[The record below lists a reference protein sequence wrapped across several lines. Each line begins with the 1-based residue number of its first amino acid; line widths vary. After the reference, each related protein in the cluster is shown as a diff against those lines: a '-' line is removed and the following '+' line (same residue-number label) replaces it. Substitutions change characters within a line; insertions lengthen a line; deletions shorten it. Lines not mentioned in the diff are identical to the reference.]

1 MLAQTKLIM
10 LLLNVV
16 LLVLLNLDYNPFNY
30 TFLNNVVLM
39 VLAITFIK
47 SYDFVMEDKDI

>member
-16 LLVLLNLDYNPFNY
+16 LLVLLNLNYNPFNY
-30 TFLNNVVLM
+30 TFMNNVVLM

>member
-16 LLVLLNLDYNPFNY
+16 MLVLLNLNYNPFNY
-30 TFLNNVVLM
+30 TFLNNVELM